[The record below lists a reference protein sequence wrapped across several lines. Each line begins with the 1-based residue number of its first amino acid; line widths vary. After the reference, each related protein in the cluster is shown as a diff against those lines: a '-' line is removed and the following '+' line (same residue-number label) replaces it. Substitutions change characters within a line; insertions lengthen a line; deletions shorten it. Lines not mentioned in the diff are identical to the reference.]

1 MKTKI
6 FSNIMLAI
14 CATVMMT
21 ACSADDEF
29 TSNGNRAIENE
40 MNDKGRAQRTVVV
53 YMAAD
58 NDLTSDLDSDLQEMK
73 EGSMKIG
80 NNNLIVFVDRQSE
93 TELPWMA
100 RIQNGE
106 ITDSVSIAD
115 MGLSDKEEY
124 SSDPRVMEGVLT
136 YAFGHYTAERDYGLV
151 LWGHSTGWII
161 EQPLVFCTRGF
172 GVDTGMGIPGSNSEP
187 YWLNVPTIREVLSK
201 MPHLS
206 FIMADCCQFMCL
218 ESLYEL
224 RGTADYI
231 MGSPAEVPSAGAPY
245 DTVIPALFER
255 NNFATSAMERYA
267 EAYNNY
273 LPLAV
278 VKTSEMENVA
288 HTTRNIMQNI
298 NINLGDGYA
307 DMGGLVHYGYLGT
320 MMKFSASE
328 NIFYDAGDFIKRY
341 ASDSDYR
348 QWKQTL
354 DRAVVWK
361 RMAPRWKTKKDWN
374 TFYTDFTMTAEKY
387 HGVSMFIPQNPN
399 SGRYATLNKNIKEM
413 QWYKEV
419 LEE

>member
-136 YAFGHYTAERDYGLV
+136 YAF
-151 LWGHSTGWII
+151 
-161 EQPLVFCTRGF
+161 
-172 GVDTGMGIPGSNSEP
+172 
-187 YWLNVPTIREVLSK
+187 
-201 MPHLS
+201 
-206 FIMADCCQFMCL
+206 
-218 ESLYEL
+218 
-224 RGTADYI
+224 
-231 MGSPAEVPSAGAPY
+231 
-245 DTVIPALFER
+245 
-255 NNFATSAMERYA
+255 
-267 EAYNNY
+267 
-273 LPLAV
+273 
-278 VKTSEMENVA
+278 
-288 HTTRNIMQNI
+288 
-298 NINLGDGYA
+298 
-307 DMGGLVHYGYLGT
+307 
-320 MMKFSASE
+320 
-328 NIFYDAGDFIKRY
+328 
-341 ASDSDYR
+341 
-348 QWKQTL
+348 
-354 DRAVVWK
+354 
-361 RMAPRWKTKKDWN
+361 
-374 TFYTDFTMTAEKY
+374 
-387 HGVSMFIPQNPN
+387 
-399 SGRYATLNKNIKEM
+399 
-413 QWYKEV
+413 
-419 LEE
+419 